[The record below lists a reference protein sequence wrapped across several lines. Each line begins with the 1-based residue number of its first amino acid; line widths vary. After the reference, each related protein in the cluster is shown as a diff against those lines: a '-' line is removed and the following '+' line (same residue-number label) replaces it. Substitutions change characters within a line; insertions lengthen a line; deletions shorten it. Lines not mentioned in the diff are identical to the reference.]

1 MNRAIRPNS
10 RTRDPGPVSG
20 RTIYQPNDRQYGENM
35 YDFVIRGASLFDGSG
50 APPRQSDVAVQG
62 SFIAEVGAVSGATR
76 RDIDAEGLAL
86 APGFIDVH
94 THDDFAV
101 LLHPEMAFKVL
112 GGVTTCVVGNCGMG
126 AAPWQAAS
134 LMARAFHPD
143 QDVPRYE
150 GYAGYFAHL
159 SENPATPNVAAL
171 AGHGTIRL
179 AVMGVDDREPTE
191 AEMAA
196 MKATLNE
203 ALDEGVIGLSTG
215 LIYEPGRYARTE
227 EIIEL
232 ASEMSTRGGIYTTHM
247 RDEGTG
253 LVASVE
259 EALRI
264 GQEAGVDVQI
274 SHHKAAGRPSWG
286 LVRESLELIEQAQ
299 SRGQTVFADQYP
311 YTAGSTVLAAV
322 LQNEMF
328 GDSDDAPS
336 TPADVVIASCS
347 PHPEWEGRSLAE
359 LSEEFGCTGTEA
371 AERILRE
378 APTTTVITHMMNEDD
393 VRTVMAHPST
403 MIGSDGIPTVG
414 AKPHPRLS
422 NTFARVLG
430 HYARDEAVLPM
441 AEAVRKMTGFA
452 AETFGLDRRGY
463 VREGNYADLVVFDP
477 NTVKDRGTFDE
488 PTLMPT
494 GFHHVFVNGTE
505 VVSGGQHTGSRPG
518 LTLRRQG

>member
-1 MNRAIRPNS
+1 M
-10 RTRDPGPVSG
+10 
-20 RTIYQPNDRQYGENM
+20 
-35 YDFVIRGASLFDGSG
+35 FDGSG
-50 APPRQSDVAVQG
+50 APPQLVDVAVEG
-62 SFIAEVGAVSGATR
+62 SFIAEIGDVAGAAR
-76 RDIDAEGLAL
+76 REIDATNLAL

-101 LLHPEMAFKVL
+101 LLYPEMAFKVL

-126 AAPWQAAS
+126 AAPWQAAT

-143 QDVPRYE
+143 DEVPEYE
-150 GYAGYFAHL
+150 GYAGYFAHM
-159 SENPATPNVAAL
+159 SKSAATPNVAAL

-179 AVMGVDDREPTE
+179 AVMGVDNREPTS
-191 AEMAA
+191 AEMNA
-196 MKATLNE
+196 MKDLFNE
-203 ALDEGVIGLSTG
+203 ALDNGAAGLSTG

-232 ASEMSTRGGIYTTHM
+232 AAEMSGRNGIYTTHM

-253 LVASVE
+253 LVTSVE

-264 GQEAGVDVQI
+264 GREAGVNVQI

-299 SRGQTVFADQYP
+299 LRGQTVFADQYP

-328 GDSDDAPS
+328 GDRDDAPS

-347 PHPEWEGRSLAE
+347 PHPEWEGRNLAE
-359 LSEEFGCTGTEA
+359 LSDQFGCTGTEA
-371 AERILRE
+371 AERVLRE

-393 VRTVMAHPST
+393 VRTVMTHAST

-430 HYARDEAVLPM
+430 HYARDEGVLSM

-452 AETFGLDRRGY
+452 ADTFKLDRRGY
-463 VREGNYADLVVFDP
+463 VREGSYADLVVFDP
-477 NTVKDRGTFDE
+477 ATVEDRGTFDE
-488 PTLMPT
+488 PTLMPA

-505 VVSGGQHTGSRPG
+505 VVSAGKHTGSRPG
-518 LTLRRQG
+518 VALRRSD

>member
-1 MNRAIRPNS
+1 
-10 RTRDPGPVSG
+10 
-20 RTIYQPNDRQYGENM
+20 M
-35 YDFVIRGASLFDGSG
+35 YDFVIRGATMFDGSG
-50 APPRQSDVAVQG
+50 EAPQQVDVAVEG
-62 SFIAEVGAVSGATR
+62 SFIAEIGDVTRTAR
-76 RDIDAEGLAL
+76 RDIDAANLAL

-143 QDVPRYE
+143 DEVPEYE

-159 SENPATPNVAAL
+159 SENPATPNVAPL

-179 AVMGVDDREPTE
+179 AVMGVDDREPTS
-191 AEMAA
+191 AEMNS
-196 MKATLNE
+196 MKALFNE
-203 ALDEGVIGLSTG
+203 ALDAGALGLSTG

-232 ASEMSTRGGIYTTHM
+232 ATELSGRDGIYTTHM

-253 LVASVE
+253 LVTSVE

-264 GQEAGVDVQI
+264 GREANVSVQI

-286 LVRESLELIEQAQ
+286 LVNDSLELIEQAQ
-299 SRGQTVFADQYP
+299 LRGQTVFADQYP

-328 GDSDDAPS
+328 GDREDAPS

-347 PHPEWEGRSLAE
+347 PHPEWEGRSLAD
-359 LSEEFGCTGTEA
+359 LSADFECSGTEA
-371 AERILRE
+371 AERVLRE
-378 APTTTVITHMMNEDD
+378 APTTTVITHMMDEDD

-430 HYARDEAVLPM
+430 HYARDEGVLSM

-452 AETFGLDRRGY
+452 ADTFGLDRRGY
-463 VREGNYADLVVFDP
+463 VREGNFADLVLFDAAK
-477 NTVKDRGTFDE
+477 VEDRGTFEE
-488 PTLMPT
+488 PTLMPV

-505 VVSGGQHTGSRPG
+505 VVSGGEHTGSRPG
-518 LTLRRQG
+518 LSLRSGD

>member
-1 MNRAIRPNS
+1 
-10 RTRDPGPVSG
+10 
-20 RTIYQPNDRQYGENM
+20 M
-35 YDFVIRGASLFDGSG
+35 YDFVIRGATMFDGSG
-50 APPRQSDVAVQG
+50 APPQLVDVAVEG
-62 SFIAEVGAVSGATR
+62 SFIAEIGDVAGAAR
-76 RDIDAEGLAL
+76 REIDATNLAL

-101 LLHPEMAFKVL
+101 LLYPEMAFKVL

-126 AAPWQAAS
+126 AAPWQAAT

-143 QDVPRYE
+143 DEVPEYE

-159 SENPATPNVAAL
+159 SKSAATPNVAAL

-179 AVMGVDDREPTE
+179 AVMGVDDREPTS
-191 AEMAA
+191 AEMNA
-196 MKATLNE
+196 MKDLFNE
-203 ALDEGVIGLSTG
+203 ALDNGATGLSTG

-232 ASEMSTRGGIYTTHM
+232 AAEMSGRNGIYTTHM

-253 LVASVE
+253 LVTSVE

-264 GQEAGVDVQI
+264 GREAGVNVQI

-299 SRGQTVFADQYP
+299 LRGQTVFADQYP

-328 GDSDDAPS
+328 GDRDDAPS
-336 TPADVVIASCS
+336 TTTDVVIASCS
-347 PHPEWEGRSLAE
+347 PHPEWEGRNLAE
-359 LSEEFGCTGTEA
+359 LSDQFGCTGTEA
-371 AERILRE
+371 AERVLRE

-393 VRTVMAHPST
+393 VRTVMTHAST

-430 HYARDEAVLPM
+430 HYARDEGVLSM
-441 AEAVRKMTGFA
+441 ADAVRKMTGFA
-452 AETFGLDRRGY
+452 ADTFKLDRRGY
-463 VREGNYADLVVFDP
+463 VREGSYADLVVFDP
-477 NTVKDRGTFDE
+477 ATVEDRGTFDE
-488 PTLMPT
+488 PTLMPA

-505 VVSGGQHTGSRPG
+505 VVSAGKHTGSRPG
-518 LTLRRQG
+518 VALRRSD

>member
-1 MNRAIRPNS
+1 
-10 RTRDPGPVSG
+10 
-20 RTIYQPNDRQYGENM
+20 M
-35 YDFVIRGASLFDGSG
+35 YDFVIRDATVFDGSG
-50 APPRQSDVAVQG
+50 DAPRRVDVAVEG
-62 SFIAEVGAVSGATR
+62 SFIAEVGDVKGTTR
-76 RDIDAEGLAL
+76 RDIDAANLAL

-143 QDVPRYE
+143 HNVPEYE

-159 SENPATPNVAAL
+159 SEHPATPNVAAL

-179 AVMGVDDREPTE
+179 AVMGVDDREPTSV
-191 AEMAA
+191 EMNA
-196 MKATLNE
+196 MKALLNE
-203 ALDEGVIGLSTG
+203 ALDDGVIGLSTG

-232 ASEMSTRGGIYTTHM
+232 ASEMSGRGRVYATHM
-247 RDEGTG
+247 RDEGAG
-253 LVASVE
+253 LITSVE
-259 EALRI
+259 ETLRI
-264 GQEAGVDVQI
+264 GRDADVAVQI

-286 LVRESLELIEQAQ
+286 LVRESLALIEQAQ
-299 SRGQTVFADQYP
+299 LQGQTVFADQYP
-311 YTAGSTVLAAV
+311 YTAGSTVLSAV

-328 GDSDDAPS
+328 GDHDDAPC

-347 PHPEWEGRSLAE
+347 PHPKWEGRSLAD
-359 LSEEFGCTGTEA
+359 LSEEFDCTGTEA
-371 AERILRE
+371 AERVLRE

-430 HYARDEAVLPM
+430 HYARDEGVLSM
-441 AEAVRKMTGFA
+441 TEAVRKMTGFA
-452 AETFGLDRRGY
+452 ADTFALDRRGY
-463 VREGNYADLVVFDP
+463 VREGHYADLVVFDP
-477 NTVKDRGTFDE
+477 AMVEDRGTFDE
-488 PTLMPT
+488 PTLMPV
-494 GFHHVFVNGTE
+494 GFQHVFVNGTE
-505 VVSGGQHTGSRPG
+505 VVSGGEHTGSRPG
-518 LTLRRQG
+518 LPLRGGD